1 MRVTDRLVQ
10 QNQRKNDILKKQQPE
25 DEETLTYRMRKME
38 SVGLNQQSSVFQ
50 KKETSFHTQASVF
63 DRMAVFH
70 TKAERN

>member
-10 QNQRKNDILKKQQPE
+10 QNQRKNDFQKRQQPE
-25 DEETLTYRMRKME
+25 EEETLTYRFRKMDPV
-38 SVGLNQQSSVFQ
+38 SLNQQGNIFQ

-70 TKAERN
+70 TKAERD